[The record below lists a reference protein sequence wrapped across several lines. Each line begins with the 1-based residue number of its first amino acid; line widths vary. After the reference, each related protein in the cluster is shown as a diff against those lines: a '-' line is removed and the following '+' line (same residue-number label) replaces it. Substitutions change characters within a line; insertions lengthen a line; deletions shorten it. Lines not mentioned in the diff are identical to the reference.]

1 MLVASVALAGRPCL
15 NVRCLSC
22 VPQRVNSEGS
32 GRVACLP
39 ATVMSREEV
48 KGRERKGDERR
59 VIVKEKGRERKSSVE
74 DREQR
79 REVEG

>member
-48 KGRERKGDERR
+48 KG
-59 VIVKEKGRERKSSVE
+59 
-74 DREQR
+74 
-79 REVEG
+79 